1 MNTINGS
8 DYMPPVQGGPPTDA
22 PSQDLG
28 EEEFL
33 KLLMTQISNQDPLNP
48 METEQFMNQI
58 TSMNSLQ
65 QQISANERLDDLV
78 MAMGALNN
86 ETAVNLVGKTVVVE
100 GNSFPHE
107 AGEAE
112 TLSFFLA
119 EEAATATVTVTD
131 GNGKV
136 VAVLEPTDLPAG
148 EQSLTWDGLDET
160 TGNPV
165 PDGDYSFR
173 IAAKDA
179 DDGHIDVTT
188 FVQGVVDELRFDSGS
203 PEVVVGGQLFQLA
216 AITRVIGAEE
226 PSVSSGQSSGAPSVE
241 PAVDT
246 PSTDLAAF
254 KASLHDLLISL

>member
-8 DYMPPVQGGPPTDA
+8 DYMPPVQGGPPTEA

-28 EEEFL
+28 EQEFL

-58 TSMNSLQ
+58 TAMNSLQ
-65 QQISANERLDDLV
+65 QQISANARLDDLV

-107 AGEAE
+107 AGETEA
-112 TLSFFLA
+112 LSFSLPK
-119 EEAATATVTVTD
+119 EAATATITVTD

-136 VAVLEPTDLPAG
+136 VAVLQPEDLPAG
-148 EQSLTWDGLDET
+148 EQTMSWDGLDET

-165 PDGDYSFR
+165 PEGTYSFR

-179 DDGHIDVTT
+179 DENPIAVKT
-188 FVQGVVDELRFDSGS
+188 FVQGVVDELRFDTGS
-203 PEVVVGGQLFQLA
+203 PEVVVGGQVFQLA
-216 AITRVIGAEE
+216 AITRVIGGAGPAPATGE
-226 PSVSSGQSSGAPSVE
+226 PSLVPS
-241 PAVDT
+241 VDT

>member
-8 DYMPPVQGGPPTDA
+8 DYMPPVQGGPPTEA

-28 EEEFL
+28 EQEFL

-58 TSMNSLQ
+58 TAMNSLQ
-65 QQISANERLDDLV
+65 QQISANARLDDLV

-107 AGEAE
+107 AGETE
-112 TLSFFLA
+112 SLSFFLPK
-119 EEAATATVTVTD
+119 EAATATITVTD

-136 VAVLEPTDLPAG
+136 VAVLQPEGLPAG
-148 EQSLTWDGLDET
+148 EQSMSWDGLDET

-165 PDGDYSFR
+165 PEGTYSFR

-179 DDGHIDVTT
+179 DEKPIEVKT
-188 FVQGVVDELRFDSGS
+188 FVQGVVDELRFDTGS
-203 PEVVVGGQLFQLA
+203 PEVVVGGQVFQLA
-216 AITRVIGAEE
+216 AITRVIGGADLAPATGE
-226 PSVSSGQSSGAPSVE
+226 PSLVPS
-241 PAVDT
+241 VDT